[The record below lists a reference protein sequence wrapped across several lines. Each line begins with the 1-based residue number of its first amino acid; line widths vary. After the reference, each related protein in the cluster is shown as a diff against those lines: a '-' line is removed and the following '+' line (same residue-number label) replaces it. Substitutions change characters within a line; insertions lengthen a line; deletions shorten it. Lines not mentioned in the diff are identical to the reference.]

1 MNSRKHSKL
10 LSLLVTFSSLRESVT
25 AFSTSTNS
33 NSQQQQQ
40 RQPRA
45 FVQLSNPLTNKV
57 SDQLP
62 SSYVSNWPLWI
73 LETKHTND
81 KSSSDEINHG
91 EITRIPDGSTKDNKE
106 GFVNPFSID
115 ELWQPVDMISPQLKL
130 CLGLHVRDGSIR
142 HAMPALDVY
151 LNGKKKSNFLY
162 RNRGLSSIPRAYK
175 WVDFQ
180 ALAFEDLSE
189 FELVLETR
197 KAIENESDGDE
208 VEWKTLFEF
217 SGQEKNA
224 VKDALNQALFYL
236 SSEPPQELQEGS
248 NIVYVVLPNTASV
261 DCPRPGYEIRAVL
274 REKDISQEELFLGVL
289 EVQVTA
295 SMAGSESEYLPEAY
309 KSLYHE
315 EESLKYNAYTDWKER
330 VNSRK
335 PKKEKDGDEL

>member
-1 MNSRKHSKL
+1 
-10 LSLLVTFSSLRESVT
+10 
-25 AFSTSTNS
+25 
-33 NSQQQQQ
+33 
-40 RQPRA
+40 
-45 FVQLSNPLTNKV
+45 
-57 SDQLP
+57 
-62 SSYVSNWPLWI
+62 
-73 LETKHTND
+73 
-81 KSSSDEINHG
+81 
-91 EITRIPDGSTKDNKE
+91 
-106 GFVNPFSID
+106 
-115 ELWQPVDMISPQLKL
+115 
-130 CLGLHVRDGSIR
+130 
-142 HAMPALDVY
+142 MPALDVY
-151 LNGKKKSNFLY
+151 LDGKKKSNFLY

-261 DCPRPGYEIRAVL
+261 DCPKPGYEIRAVL

-315 EESLKYNAYTDWKER
+315 EESLKYNAYVDWKER

-335 PKKEKDGDEL
+335 PKKEKDG